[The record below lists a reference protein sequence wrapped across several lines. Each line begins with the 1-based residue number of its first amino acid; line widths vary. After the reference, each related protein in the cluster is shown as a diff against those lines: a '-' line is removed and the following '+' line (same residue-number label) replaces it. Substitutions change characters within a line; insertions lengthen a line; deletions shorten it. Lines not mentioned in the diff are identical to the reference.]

1 MPWTPAHPTESV
13 RGATKTTA
21 TIIIVII
28 SISRSYFCVVRTT
41 HISFTLAVK
50 AISSFFFSGCRA
62 RFSSLSTFTRAWA
75 PLTRFSRKLD
85 CVLPEVTDC
94 CKDLYSAKAR
104 VRRLFQQGC
113 EHWRRNRG
121 FCYWRVQ
128 TRSQDPLLLVHSL
141 SLQGTGRRG
150 AWEQGFFVGGLPLYT
165 TKPIQTYN
173 EHITNFVSLVT
184 QVTEPRIFSCDLCPA
199 SNGKTLGGDYLKP
212 DQ

>member
-13 RGATKTTA
+13 RGATKTT
-21 TIIIVII
+21 TTMIIVII

-41 HISFTLAVK
+41 HISFALAVK
-50 AISSFFFSGCRA
+50 AISSFFFSSCRA

-121 FCYWRVQ
+121 FCYW
-128 TRSQDPLLLVHSL
+128 LVHFVCKLVPRVL
-141 SLQGTGRRG
+141 SYSSTLSRSKGR
-150 AWEQGFFVGGLPLYT
+150 VGEEPG
-165 TKPIQTYN
+165 N
-173 EHITNFVSLVT
+173 EVVLWAVYYCILLKRLK
-184 QVTEPRIFSCDLCPA
+184 RIM
-199 SNGKTLGGDYLKP
+199 NI
-212 DQ
+212 

>member
-13 RGATKTTA
+13 RGATKTTT

-41 HISFTLAVK
+41 HISFALAVK
-50 AISSFFFSGCRA
+50 AISSFFFSSCRA

-75 PLTRFSRKLD
+75 PLTEFWRKNGLRTPRGNWLLQGLVQCKSSRSKAFSAGLWTLEKKPGL
-85 CVLPEVTDC
+85 LLLTGP
-94 CKDLYSAKAR
+94 
-104 VRRLFQQGC
+104 F
-113 EHWRRNRG
+113 
-121 FCYWRVQ
+121 RVQ
-128 TRSQDPLLLVHSL
+128 TRFPSPLLLVHSL

-150 AWEQGFFVGGLPLYT
+150 AWEQGCFVGGLPLYT

-199 SNGKTLGGDYLKP
+199 SNGKTLGGDY
-212 DQ
+212 